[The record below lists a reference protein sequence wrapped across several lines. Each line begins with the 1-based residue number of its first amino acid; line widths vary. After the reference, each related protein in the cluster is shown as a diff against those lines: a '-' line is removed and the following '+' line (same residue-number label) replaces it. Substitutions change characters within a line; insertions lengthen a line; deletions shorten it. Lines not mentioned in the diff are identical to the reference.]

1 MPTGLKE
8 DSHGSSD
15 VVHNERPSFMNNLLN
30 VADHRTRTLSR
41 VSFATDKK
49 VASYANLEKQT
60 GEAEGAGERRRVPLR
75 TPLRAIIRVPA

>member
-1 MPTGLKE
+1 MPAGLKE

-41 VSFATDKK
+41 VSFATTYKK

-60 GEAEGAGERRRVPLR
+60 GEAEGTG
-75 TPLRAIIRVPA
+75 